1 MKVTTNDADGEVLVH
16 LGSGNYLDRFKVY
29 VAHLREWRQQFAK
42 LESVDL
48 RYDRQIVVNPD
59 LRGTAKQPAL
69 SAKAA
74 KAAIAAGVKPAALVT
89 KIPVAHTAATN
100 PAPKPHKD
108 PISLAVGKT
117 QATTASRVPSK
128 KDSQK
133 VSRWHKRWTPKK
145 QATAANH
152 QPAASAK
159 AQIAS
164 SSQKPS
170 PAIKKG
176 PQSQ

>member
-1 MKVTTNDADGEVLVH
+1 
-16 LGSGNYLDRFKVY
+16 
-29 VAHLREWRQQFAK
+29 
-42 LESVDL
+42 
-48 RYDRQIVVNPD
+48 VVNPD

-74 KAAIAAGVKPAALVT
+74 KAAIAAGVKPASLVT
-89 KIPVAHTAATN
+89 KIAVAHTSPTTL
-100 PAPKPHKD
+100 APKAHKD
-108 PISLAVGKT
+108 QISIAVGKT
-117 QATTASRVPSK
+117 QATTASKVPPK

-133 VSRWHKRWTPKK
+133 LSRWHKRWTPKK
-145 QATAANH
+145 QATATH
-152 QPAASAK
+152 QPAAGAK

-170 PAIKKG
+170 PSIKKG